1 MADLVAF
8 VKPADL
14 PPSLQPFVK
23 SSNKEDEN
31 IRYVIFKIRGTVDS
45 YYGLTIDKD
54 TGFEKIEQ
62 KVNKDLV
69 VVRLDDEAQK
79 KLQALLRQF
88 QEGQFAHYL
97 SHQVHRAKYL
107 HGTKNGPAY

>member
-1 MADLVAF
+1 

-23 SSNKEDEN
+23 SAIQSDEN
-31 IRYVIFKIRGTVDS
+31 IRYVIFKIRGTIDS
-45 YYGLTIDKD
+45 YYGLPIDKD

-69 VVRLDDEAQK
+69 MVRLDDETQK
-79 KLQALLRQF
+79 KLRALLEQF
-88 QEGQFAHYL
+88 QAGQFAHYL
-97 SHQVHRAKYL
+97 SHQVDQVKYPHR
-107 HGTKNGPAY
+107 H